1 MHSVTLFLDAFVTA
15 LIIYLLQRTEWKTLL
30 FKWAWIW
37 KHGRIHT
44 ILLMNILNRWIIKV
58 PNYEL
63 FDVDVTNKDILD
75 VMDENILESSWSK
88 NSLAFRLAIE
98 MSSTSKLDFY
108 ILDAP
113 VSNRLIIKQG
123 VSECLNIS
131 TAVEHMIPFTSF

>member
-1 MHSVTLFLDAFVTA
+1 MHSITLFLDAFVTA
-15 LIIYLLQRTEWKTLL
+15 LIIYLPQRTEWKTLL

-37 KHGRIHT
+37 KHDRIHT
-44 ILLMNILNRWIIKV
+44 ILLMYILNWWIIKV

-75 VMDENILESSWSK
+75 VMDENILERSWSK

-98 MSSTSKLDFY
+98 MSSTNKLDFY

-123 VSECLNIS
+123 VSEYLNIS
-131 TAVEHMIPFTSF
+131 IVVKHMIPFTSF

>member
-1 MHSVTLFLDAFVTA
+1 
-15 LIIYLLQRTEWKTLL
+15 
-30 FKWAWIW
+30 
-37 KHGRIHT
+37 
-44 ILLMNILNRWIIKV
+44 MNILNRWIIKV

-131 TAVEHMIPFTSF
+131 IVVKHMIPFTNF